1 MRFLSHFTPASLLA
15 VVGITL
21 LVESGAW
28 CQTVRP
34 VIVEYQSTANG
45 KFELVN
51 DGLTPL
57 SVVLEPRSFTITDD
71 GTGVYSPL
79 EGNVHLQLSAMSF
92 RIPPKQSRFVFYK
105 ATADRL
111 PAWFVIY
118 SVCSGRPARSGFNVE
133 VDLPHTVYLRQKA
146 SLEKQDV
153 GVESFEYLPEE
164 KRAVITVSNS
174 SEKLERALEWRLSSK
189 ATKISGNGFPLLPK
203 GRRRLEVDWDSAS
216 PPEVFSVRFQ
226 HFTFKQDLGA
236 LRQ

>member
-1 MRFLSHFTPASLLA
+1 MRFVSHILTPHLLIIIAITPLIENTAS
-15 VVGITL
+15 
-21 LVESGAW
+21 

-34 VIVEYQSTANG
+34 VIVEYQATAKG

-57 SVVLEPRSFTITDD
+57 NVVLEPRSFTITDD

-79 EGNVHLQLSAMSF
+79 DANVHLQLSAMSF

-118 SVCSGRPARSGFNVE
+118 SVCSGRPVQAGFNVQ

-153 GVESFEYLPEE
+153 GVDSFRYLPEE
-164 KRAVITVSNS
+164 KRVVITISNNS
-174 SEKLERALEWRLSSK
+174 DKLERALEWHLNSK
-189 ATKISGNGFPLLPK
+189 VTKISGNGFPLLPK
-203 GRRRLEVDWDSAS
+203 GRRQLEVDWSSAS
-216 PPEVFSVRFQ
+216 PPQLFSIRFQ
-226 HFTFKQDLGA
+226 HFTFKQELGA
-236 LRQ
+236 LLQ